1 MITLDLIMK
10 TININYAKI
19 ISYVLIIIL
28 TVIVMSQF
36 STNNKTQLA
45 NDELKKE
52 IKDKESNVKKY
63 FEANNL
69 LNEKITYLENQKVKI
84 KKEVVEKIKTIYIEK
99 EKVKSYTTN
108 DFAKYYSKRYNDEVL
123 ASSSGVILEDITA
136 LKNVQ
141 ELLDK
146 DAMVFELQG
155 FKNQLN
161 LEEQKSSLKDTIINN
176 LNFVSLEKDKTLN
189 LQNQIIK
196 NTEKS
201 LIKEKTKKNFWKL
214 ATIGV
219 LGGATYLL
227 IAN

>member
-1 MITLDLIMK
+1 MK
-10 TININYAKI
+10 IININYAKT

-28 TVIVMSQF
+28 TVIIMSQC
-36 STNNKTQLA
+36 SNNNKTELV
-45 NDELKKE
+45 NNTLKKE
-52 IKDKESNVKKY
+52 IKDKENNIKKY
-63 FEANNL
+63 VDANNV
-69 LNEKITYLENQKVKI
+69 LNEKITELQNAKIKI

-99 EKVKSYTTN
+99 EKAKSFTTN

-161 LEEQKSSLKDTIINN
+161 LEEQKSSIKDTIINN
-176 LNFVSLEKDKTLN
+176 LNFVSLEKDKALN
-189 LQNQIIK
+189 LQNEIIK

-201 LIKEKTKKNFWKL
+201 LRKEKVKKNFWKL

>member
-1 MITLDLIMK
+1 MK
-10 TININYAKI
+10 TININWTQLV
-19 ISYVLIIIL
+19 SYLLIIIL
-28 TVIVMSQF
+28 TIIIMSQC
-36 STNNKTQLA
+36 SSNNEVALA
-45 NDELKKE
+45 NNTLKKE
-52 IKDKESNVKKY
+52 IKDKENNVKKY
-63 FEANNL
+63 ADAINI
-69 LNEKITYLENQKVKI
+69 LNEKITELENKKSKV
-84 KKEVVEKIKTIYIEK
+84 KKEVVEKIKTVYIEK

-146 DAMVFELQG
+146 DVLEFELYG
-155 FKNQLN
+155 AKNQLN
-161 LEEQKSSLKDTIINN
+161 LEEKKSSLKDTIINN
-176 LNFVSLEKDKTLN
+176 LNFISLEKDKTLN
-189 LQNQIIK
+189 LQNQIIS

-201 LIKEKTKKNFWKL
+201 LRKEKTKKNFWKL